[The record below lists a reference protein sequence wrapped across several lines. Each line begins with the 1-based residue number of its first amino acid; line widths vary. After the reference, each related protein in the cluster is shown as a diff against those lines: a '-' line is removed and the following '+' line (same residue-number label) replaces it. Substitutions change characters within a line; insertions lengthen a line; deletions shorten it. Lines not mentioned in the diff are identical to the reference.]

1 MRAEK
6 KTQILTLD
14 MKYYI
19 NNREMDKKI
28 DMKRQKDKKEEI
40 PKI

>member
-1 MRAEK
+1 
-6 KTQILTLD
+6 

-19 NNREMDKKI
+19 NNREMDKKKI